1 MWRRRRKRAF
11 STLLTINS
19 LQPCLLTHVVIWSS
33 TCIIE
38 LYCNSNNGTTRV
50 SVKSQIGALNTIG
63 IFNCQS
69 KLFIFI
75 NPILFMSNGQ
85 NFQVFIEILLLSNG
99 KTSKFSQNFYLKLL
113 KKHTPI
119 GCTIVSIKLA
129 FYVCSP
135 QVTNKNIVPLHFRQR
150 KSQVLL
156 LKSTSREW
164 KEDLHD
170 GYAPRKK
177 KICACWPWGL
187 RCTTPVSHVFF
198 SDVLVI
204 IKKNQQSLQYSA
216 SRCITS
222 TRQQKSNSTWETKP
236 STARTPW

>member
-1 MWRRRRKRAF
+1 M
-11 STLLTINS
+11 
-19 LQPCLLTHVVIWSS
+19 
-33 TCIIE
+33 
-38 LYCNSNNGTTRV
+38 
-50 SVKSQIGALNTIG
+50 
-63 IFNCQS
+63 
-69 KLFIFI
+69 
-75 NPILFMSNGQ
+75 
-85 NFQVFIEILLLSNG
+85 SNG

-135 QVTNKNIVPLHFRQR
+135 QVTNKNILPLHFRQR

-164 KEDLHD
+164 KEDDLHD

-177 KICACWPWGL
+177 KMCACWPWGL
-187 RCTTPVSHVFF
+187 RSTTPVSHVFF

-204 IKKNQQSLQYSA
+204 IKKKLSNLYNILLLDVSPPRVNRKVIPLERQNHQPREHRDNFDMMPPKYQQPWAGEDIFTGFSG
-216 SRCITS
+216 CH
-222 TRQQKSNSTWETKP
+222 TKYIIIIYWFLTLVFRLIFVD
-236 STARTPW
+236 SINVFTAAK